1 MKIMTSRFGE
11 IEVDEDAILSMPEGM
26 LGFSEIKQ
34 YVLIQ
39 HQDGSPFLWYQSL
52 DEPNLAFLVLD
63 PFTFFPDYQVL
74 LSQEDIDGLECTSLG
89 DLSVFVVVVVPDN
102 PEHMTANLRGPIVI
116 NAEKRISRQIVLT
129 DERYSPHHRIIE
141 EIRKQAGVESGANI

>member
-1 MKIMTSRFGE
+1 MIVTTSRFGE
-11 IEVDEDAILSMPEGM
+11 IQVDEGAIVSMPDGM
-26 LGFSEIKQ
+26 LGFGDVKK

-39 HQDGSPFLWYQSL
+39 HQDGSPFLWYQSV

-74 LSQEDIDGLECTSLG
+74 LSQDDLGVLQCTSLG
-89 DLSVFVVVVVPDN
+89 ELSVFVVVVVPDN

-129 DERYSPHHRIIE
+129 DERYSPHQPIIQ
-141 EIRKQAGVESGANI
+141 EIKKQAGTERGNNT

>member
-1 MKIMTSRFGE
+1 MKVNTSRFGE
-11 IEVDEDAILSMPEGM
+11 IEVEEGVVVTMPDGM
-26 LGFSEIKQ
+26 LGFGEIKQ

-39 HQDGSPFLWYQSL
+39 HQDGSPFLWYQSV

-74 LSQEDIDGLECTSLG
+74 LSQEDLDVLDCTSLG

-102 PEHMTANLRGPIVI
+102 PEDMTANLRGPIVI
-116 NAEKRISRQIVLT
+116 NADKRISRQIVLT
-129 DERYSPHHRIIE
+129 DGRYSPHQPIIQ
-141 EIRKQAGVESGANI
+141 EIKKRAGVTSHNTP